1 MTRGALLRLC
11 GASKEVQCVQFL
23 VVVHLTD
30 LSLTL

>member
-11 GASKEVQCVQFL
+11 GASKEVRCVQFL